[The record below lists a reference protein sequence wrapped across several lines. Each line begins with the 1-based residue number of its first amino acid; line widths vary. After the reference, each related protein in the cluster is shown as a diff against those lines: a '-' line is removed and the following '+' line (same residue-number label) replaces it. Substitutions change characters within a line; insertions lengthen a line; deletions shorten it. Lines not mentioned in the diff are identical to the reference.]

1 MKKLALFIS
10 IFALALP
17 VVSAPSASAET
28 FKFQSGPLTNLDP
41 AGTTINGG
49 FTTFTTKGGMY
60 IQQCIAPVAGARP
73 ATCSDDL
80 QLWVTTKGEVGSV
93 ISTGPIAF
101 KVAAQIT
108 GRGTT
113 VDCTKT
119 SCGLFFRLD
128 RTAGA
133 DTSEDLFLPITFRA
147 GVAAPLLPADVIR
160 VTLNAAPLIRNVP
173 TNLPYRQSAQIVAT
187 SLSGLPVTLTSLT
200 PECSYANG
208 VLTALKGAGQC
219 ALSHRT
225 AGNDKFAASSATYPF
240 ILQPGSQS
248 IERPGKRL
256 LIGKARA
263 FPTETSFGSP
273 ITYKSLSKNCRVD
286 LNLIEALEK
295 GGTCTVLATAP
306 AKEGMWREMS
316 VQLKVLVS
324 ALTPRR

>member
-28 FKFQSGPLTNLDP
+28 FVFQSGPLTNLDP
-41 AGTTINGG
+41 AGATINGA
-49 FTTFTTKGGMY
+49 FTKFTTKGGMY
-60 IQQCIAPVAGARP
+60 IQQCVAPVFGVRP
-73 ATCSDDL
+73 ATCSDEL
-80 QLWVTTKGEVGSV
+80 QLWVSTKGEVGSV
-93 ISTGPIAF
+93 SSTGPIAF

-133 DTSEDLFLPITFRA
+133 DTSEDLFLPISFRA

-160 VTLNAAPLIRNVP
+160 VTLNSAPLIRNVP
-173 TNLPYRQSAQIVAT
+173 VNLPYRQSAQVVAT

-200 PECSYANG
+200 PECSYSNG

-240 ILQPGSQS
+240 ILQPGVQT
-248 IERPGKRL
+248 IERAAKRL
-256 LIGKARA
+256 LIGKPRA
-263 FPTETSFGSP
+263 LPVETSFGSP
-273 ITYKSLSKNCRVD
+273 ISYESLSKNCRVE
-286 LNLIEALEK
+286 LNLIQALEK

-306 AKEGMWREMS
+306 AKEGMWLAMS
-316 VQLKVLVS
+316 VQLRVLVS